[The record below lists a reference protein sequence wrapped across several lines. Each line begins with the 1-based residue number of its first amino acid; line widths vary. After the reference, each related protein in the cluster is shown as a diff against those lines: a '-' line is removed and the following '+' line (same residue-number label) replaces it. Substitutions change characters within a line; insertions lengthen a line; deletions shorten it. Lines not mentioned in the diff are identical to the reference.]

1 MKAIRLLLSWPIGLA
16 AVMCGGLGLI
26 FWGVSVVAA
35 ELCNKIA
42 GERNDE
48 RPHIR

>member
-1 MKAIRLLLSWPIGLA
+1 MKAMRLLLSWPIGLI
-16 AVMCGGLGLI
+16 AVLCGGLGLL

-42 GERNDE
+42 GGISDD
-48 RPHIR
+48 